1 MTMAFTTSDFQGE
14 QKRWISLVP
23 ALAEC
28 ICGSVIVLWPD
39 LPLVVRLIGVAIV
52 VLALLTAVFSRRAL
66 NAEFGVSRFRDITA
80 STPDHHSNPVQ
91 SAALAE
97 AHPGTAQDLQTAMR
111 LFGSAISE
119 QVDTSVNSVLDEN
132 HQMREM
138 ASEMATASTQAT
150 DQFKNA
156 MSRATEAE
164 AGIEQLGTCSGALT
178 GSIQVIGSE
187 VQRSIATAKDAA
199 AQVAATRS
207 SVESMATLSH
217 SVTDMVTIIDG
228 ISRQTRLLALNAAI
242 EAARAGSAGV
252 GFAVVANEVK
262 QLALRTADAT
272 RVIGETTT
280 QMTTVVTQ
288 SVESLQVLVDTIA
301 NVDTASE
308 SIGHAITDQQHLA
321 DQVST
326 SLQSMRSAVFTLS
339 REIREAAQI
348 AANSG
353 MLSELV
359 LETANSVEG
368 LMEGLKQKLDD
379 IGTGMRP
386 DGSRMQANG

>member
-1 MTMAFTTSDFQGE
+1 MRWTSIIPAF
-14 QKRWISLVP
+14 
-23 ALAEC
+23 AEC
-28 ICGSVIVLWPD
+28 FCSVAIVLWPD
-39 LPLVVRLIGVAIV
+39 VPLPARLIAMAIIAFALSGVI
-52 VLALLTAVFSRRAL
+52 FSRRASHTKIG
-66 NAEFGVSRFRDITA
+66 APR
-80 STPDHHSNPVQ
+80 HSD
-91 SAALAE
+91 SMAAISDRGADLDRPAAIPG

-199 AQVAATRS
+199 AQVAATRT

>member
-1 MTMAFTTSDFQGE
+1 
-14 QKRWISLVP
+14 
-23 ALAEC
+23 
-28 ICGSVIVLWPD
+28 
-39 LPLVVRLIGVAIV
+39 
-52 VLALLTAVFSRRAL
+52 
-66 NAEFGVSRFRDITA
+66 
-80 STPDHHSNPVQ
+80 
-91 SAALAE
+91 
-97 AHPGTAQDLQTAMR
+97 
-111 LFGSAISE
+111 
-119 QVDTSVNSVLDEN
+119 
-132 HQMREM
+132 
-138 ASEMATASTQAT
+138 
-150 DQFKNA
+150 
-156 MSRATEAE
+156 
-164 AGIEQLGTCSGALT
+164 
-178 GSIQVIGSE
+178 
-187 VQRSIATAKDAA
+187 
-199 AQVAATRS
+199 
-207 SVESMATLSH
+207 MATLSH

-326 SLQSMRSAVFTLS
+326 NLQSMRSAVFTLS